1 MGLKQFCRWAWGS
14 DDSPTMERDRRTK
27 LRRERDA
34 VLVETAEASRALA
47 NLYKRILKEH
57 NLLQDEGL
65 IEIPEMKGA
74 DLTDIVAGFV
84 KGAKDV
90 PGGAVVK
97 SGIIG
102 YLKGH
107 RAEINEFA
115 NKTFSEMKATAES
128 VKAQRDELA
137 LKRGKIPQ

>member
-1 MGLKQFCRWAWGS
+1 M
-14 DDSPTMERDRRTK
+14 
-27 LRRERDA
+27 RRERDS
-34 VLVETAEASRALA
+34 VLLETAQASRALA

-74 DLTDIVAGFV
+74 DITDIVVGFV

-90 PGGAVVK
+90 PGGMMVK
-97 SGIIG
+97 SGIMG

-115 NKTFSEMKATAES
+115 NKTFNEMQANAES
-128 VKAQRDELA
+128 AKAQRDELA